1 LAMLSFCHLLND
13 LMQSMI
19 PAIYP
24 MLKRNLDLSFTQ
36 IGLITLAFQ
45 LSASMLQPAVGLF
58 TDRRPL
64 PYSLIGGMFSTL
76 IGLLM
81 LSQSETYIEVLPA
94 CVLIGVGSAIFHP
107 EASRVARIAS
117 GGSYGFAQSVFQ
129 LGGNIGQ
136 AVGPLMA
143 AIFILPKGQI
153 GLAWIGFAALIAI
166 FILIKVAGFY
176 KIHLRNNPSA
186 QKQDTIAPLDR
197 AAFFSFCI
205 LILLLLSKNAYTAS
219 LSSYYTFYLMDKFG
233 LEIKDAQLQLFIYMV
248 SVATGT
254 VLGGLL
260 TDRYGHRPMI
270 WFSILGAL
278 PFTISLP
285 WASPLGSA
293 LLTICIG
300 IIMASAFPAIL
311 IYAHELAPRRVGLIS
326 GIFFGLSFGLGGLA
340 AAIIGTAA
348 DSYGIVT
355 VYQAIGLLPAL
366 GLSAIFLPKATKQ
379 PIVKP

>member
-1 LAMLSFCHLLND
+1 
-13 LMQSMI
+13 MI

-81 LSQSETYIEVLPA
+81 LSQSGTYSEVLLA

-117 GGSYGFAQSVFQ
+117 GGSYGIAQSVFQ

-166 FILIKVAGFY
+166 FILIKVARFY

-186 QKQDTIAPLDR
+186 QSQVTTAPLDR
-197 AAFFSFCI
+197 TAFFSLGV
-205 LILLLLSKNAYTAS
+205 LIVLLMSKNAYTAS

>member
-1 LAMLSFCHLLND
+1 MLSFCHLLND

-45 LSASMLQPAVGLF
+45 LSASMLQPAVGLL

-81 LSQSETYIEVLPA
+81 LSQSGTYIEVLPA

-143 AIFILPKGQI
+143 AIFVLPKGQI
-153 GLAWIGFAALIAI
+153 GLAWLGFAALIAI
-166 FILIKVAGFY
+166 FILIKVARFY

-186 QKQDTIAPLDR
+186 QSQVTTAPLDR
-197 AAFFSFCI
+197 TAFFSLGV
-205 LILLLLSKNAYTAS
+205 LIVLLMSKNAYTAS

-233 LEIKDAQLQLFIYMV
+233 LEIKDAQLQLFLYMV

-285 WASPLGSA
+285 WASPLGSS

>member
-1 LAMLSFCHLLND
+1 MLSFCHLLND

-45 LSASMLQPAVGLF
+45 LSASMLQPAVGLL

-81 LSQSETYIEVLPA
+81 LSQSGTYIEVLPA

-143 AIFILPKGQI
+143 AIFVLPKGQI
-153 GLAWIGFAALIAI
+153 GLAWLGFAALIAI
-166 FILIKVAGFY
+166 FILIKVARFY

-186 QKQDTIAPLDR
+186 QSQVTTAPLDR
-197 AAFFSFCI
+197 TAFFSLGV
-205 LILLLLSKNAYTAS
+205 LIVLLLSKNAYTAS
-219 LSSYYTFYLMDKFG
+219 LSSYYTFYLIDKFG
-233 LEIKDAQLQLFIYMV
+233 LEIQDAQLQLFMYMV

-278 PFTISLP
+278 PFTIALP
-285 WASPLGSA
+285 WAGPVGSA
-293 LLTICIG
+293 VLTICIG

-311 IYAHELAPRRVGLIS
+311 IYAHELAPKRVGLIS

-355 VYQAIGLLPAL
+355 VYQTIGLLPAL
-366 GLSAIFLPKATKQ
+366 GLCAILLPKATKQ
-379 PIVKP
+379 PIFKS

>member
-1 LAMLSFCHLLND
+1 MLSFCHLLND

-45 LSASMLQPAVGLF
+45 LSASMLQPAVGLL

-81 LSQSETYIEVLPA
+81 LSQSGTYIEVLPA

-143 AIFILPKGQI
+143 AIFVLPKGQI

-166 FILIKVAGFY
+166 Y
-176 KIHLRNNPSA
+176 
-186 QKQDTIAPLDR
+186 
-197 AAFFSFCI
+197 
-205 LILLLLSKNAYTAS
+205 
-219 LSSYYTFYLMDKFG
+219 LSSSKSLGF
-233 LEIKDAQLQLFIYMV
+233 IK
-248 SVATGT
+248 
-254 VLGGLL
+254 
-260 TDRYGHRPMI
+260 
-270 WFSILGAL
+270 SISE
-278 PFTISLP
+278 T
-285 WASPLGSA
+285 
-293 LLTICIG
+293 T
-300 IIMASAFPAIL
+300 
-311 IYAHELAPRRVGLIS
+311 PRRNRKSQQRRWTGRR
-326 GIFFGLSFGLGGLA
+326 FFH
-340 AAIIGTAA
+340 
-348 DSYGIVT
+348 
-355 VYQAIGLLPAL
+355 
-366 GLSAIFLPKATKQ
+366 SAS
-379 PIVKP
+379 

>member
-1 LAMLSFCHLLND
+1 MLSFCHLLND

-81 LSQSETYIEVLPA
+81 LSQSGTYSEVLLA

-117 GGSYGFAQSVFQ
+117 GGSYGIAQSVFQ

>member
-1 LAMLSFCHLLND
+1 
-13 LMQSMI
+13 MI

-45 LSASMLQPAVGLF
+45 LSASMLQPAVGLL

-81 LSQSETYIEVLPA
+81 LSQSGTYIEVLPA

-143 AIFILPKGQI
+143 AIFVLPKGQI
-153 GLAWIGFAALIAI
+153 GLAWLGFAALIAI
-166 FILIKVAGFY
+166 FILIKVARFY

-186 QKQDTIAPLDR
+186 QSQVTTAPLDR
-197 AAFFSFCI
+197 TAFFSLGV
-205 LILLLLSKNAYTAS
+205 LIVLLMSKNAYTAS

-233 LEIKDAQLQLFIYMV
+233 LEIKDAQLQLFLYMV

-285 WASPLGSA
+285 WASPLGSS

>member
-1 LAMLSFCHLLND
+1 MLSFCHLLND

-45 LSASMLQPAVGLF
+45 LSASMLQPAVGLL

-81 LSQSETYIEVLPA
+81 LSQSGTYIEVLPA

-143 AIFILPKGQI
+143 AIFVLPKGQI
-153 GLAWIGFAALIAI
+153 GLAWLGFAALIAI
-166 FILIKVAGFY
+166 FILIKVARFY

-186 QKQDTIAPLDR
+186 QSQVTTAPLDR
-197 AAFFSFCI
+197 TAFFSLGV
-205 LILLLLSKNAYTAS
+205 LIVLLLSKNAYTAS

-233 LEIKDAQLQLFIYMV
+233 LEIKDAQLQLFLYMV

-285 WASPLGSA
+285 WASPLGSS